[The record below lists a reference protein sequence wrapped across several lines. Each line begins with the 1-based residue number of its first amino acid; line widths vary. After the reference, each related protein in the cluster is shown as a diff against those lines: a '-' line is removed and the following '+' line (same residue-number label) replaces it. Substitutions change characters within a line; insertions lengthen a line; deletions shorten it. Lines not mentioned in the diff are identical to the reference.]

1 MDEQSIRSE
10 MHKIAQER
18 IDAGEVTSLDQIVHT
33 VLDTRSNIDGAD
45 APFYRVHAFD
55 DLKRIAKSVVGKYAA
70 KDTTADE
77 LLLPGFKHLC
87 KAYPMSRDGDVVIV
101 PLDMCTDDELKAR
114 AVQLDDMAKG
124 CIAHANEIREYVLA
138 RARVAA

>member
-10 MHKIAQER
+10 MHRIAQER

-33 VLDTRSNIDGAD
+33 VLDTRSNIEGDD

-70 KDTTADE
+70 KDTTLDE

-87 KAYPMSRDGDVVIV
+87 KVYPMTRDGTVVIV
-101 PLDMCTDDELKAR
+101 PVDLCSDDELKSR
-114 AVQLDDMAKG
+114 ASQLDDMAAG
-124 CIAHANEIREYVLA
+124 CTAHALEIREYLLA
-138 RARVAA
+138 RGRIAA